1 MAVTDNYTTGRTNVA
16 QHLELLNN
24 NLKSTVHPPPTLST
38 TTGSTTATT
47 TTSTNSLHAV
57 NPPPIPS
64 VPPIPNAHLHPTAA
78 IPPSTILESLS
89 STARTSAEKSGSK
102 IFSLEGGL
110 KEAVENALQTGV
122 QEQVE
127 VVVDTAEVL
136 HLNLGEVKL

>member
-1 MAVTDNYTTGRTNVA
+1 MGNIITITITTGRTNVA
-16 QHLELLNN
+16 QHLELL
-24 NLKSTVHPPPTLST
+24 KSTVHPPVGTGNTMST
-38 TTGSTTATT
+38 TSST
-47 TTSTNSLHAV
+47 TTSTSLIS
-57 NPPPIPS
+57 PPSALPS

-89 STARTSAEKSGSK
+89 STARTSAEKSGSNV
-102 IFSLEGGL
+102 FGLEGGL

-136 HLNLGEVKL
+136 HLNLGEVKF